1 MCVHVP
7 VCVPMCVYFS
17 KLNCFL
23 MGAIRRCETFW
34 QLTRASKRREGW
46 QVTNLREIIFHNCK
60 IASCQ
65 RLTRWRTETSGCLS
79 FAVADRML
87 SWRHDTN
94 KDAAYATAVCMYV
107 CVCECGMCVANSFL
121 KLYWQGIGSCCFCC
135 CLSPLLMRQID
146 RRLAEDSIYLFALL
160 SLWILS
166 WMKSKCLWEFNW
178 LISRYLISARA
189 HWQRF
194 KHIKISTRKSY
205 SLQSTS

>member
-1 MCVHVP
+1 
-7 VCVPMCVYFS
+7 
-17 KLNCFL
+17 
-23 MGAIRRCETFW
+23 MGAMRRCETFLPHYFCLARLIW

-65 RLTRWRTETSGCLS
+65 RLSRWRTGTSLAWLPVVRCRWSHVKLTSRHEQGCS
-79 FAVADRML
+79 IRYC
-87 SWRHDTN
+87 S
-94 KDAAYATAVCMYV
+94 MYV
-107 CVCECGMCVANSFL
+107 CVCVCGMCVANSFL
-121 KLYWQGIGSCCFCC
+121 QLYWHGIGSCCFCC
-135 CLSPLLMRQID
+135 CFSPLLMRQID
-146 RRLAEDSIYLFALL
+146 RRLAEDSTYLFALL

-194 KHIKISTRKSY
+194 KHIKISTMKVI
-205 SLQSTS
+205 